1 MHSALRSSMGFNM
14 NAIVAQKLLKTIV
27 DKPKRV
33 PIIEVMIMNAT
44 MRKLI
49 LEHKDEKLPDA
60 MRIGKDDGM
69 QLFNDSLYG
78 FIQKEFI
85 SRSDAFEISPN
96 IEQLKMMLKGID
108 VKGPAI
114 L

>member
-1 MHSALRSSMGFNM
+1 M

-60 MRIGKDDGM
+60 MRIGKDDCM
-69 QLFNDSLYG
+69 QLFNDSLYD
-78 FIQKEFI
+78 FVNREFV
-85 SRSDAFEISPN
+85 SREAAFEISPN
-96 IEQLKMMLKGID
+96 VEELKMRLKGID
-108 VKGPAI
+108 VKGAAI